1 MAAASVTPHKHTT
14 ITLHAIR
21 QRAGVPYE
29 MERRVCTSCSRV
41 VAERALKRAA
51 A

>member
-1 MAAASVTPHKHTT
+1 MTAATAKPHKHTT
-14 ITLHAIR
+14 ITLHEIR

-41 VAERALKRAA
+41 VAERPLKRTAA
-51 A
+51 